1 GNHGPAYFKRYDE
14 KFAKFTPVC
23 EGNELAKC
31 EHQSLINAYDN
42 ALLATDDFIA
52 QSIQWLQ
59 THSNAYDVSMLY
71 VSDHGESLGEN
82 GVYLHGMPNAFA
94 PKEQRSVPAFF
105 WTDKQ
110 TGITPMATDTVLT
123 HDAITPTLLKLFDVT
138 ADKVKDRTAFIR

>member
-1 GNHGPAYFKRYDE
+1 MKSLPNSRQCVKVMS
-14 KFAKFTPVC
+14 FARR
-23 EGNELAKC
+23 
-31 EHQSLINAYDN
+31 EHRSLINAYDN
-42 ALLATDDFIA
+42 ACLPPMISSLKVSSGCRRTAMPD
-52 QSIQWLQ
+52 
-59 THSNAYDVSMLY
+59 DVSMLY

-123 HDAITPTLLKLFDVT
+123 P
-138 ADKVKDRTAFIR
+138 

>member
-1 GNHGPAYFKRYDE
+1 MAN
-14 KFAKFTPVC
+14 
-23 EGNELAKC
+23 
-31 EHQSLINAYDN
+31 S
-42 ALLATDDFIA
+42 
-52 QSIQWLQ
+52 
-59 THSNAYDVSMLY
+59 
-71 VSDHGESLGEN
+71 SLGEKC

-138 ADKVKDRTAFIR
+138 ADKVKDHRFLPVFFPNPPHTPFVLWAVGWGLLCRIYQINAYSLQVDPIELCSYTFWCENAVK

>member
-1 GNHGPAYFKRYDE
+1 MK

-82 GVYLHGMPNAFA
+82 THHLHGMPNALCT
-94 PKEQRSVPAFF
+94 K
-105 WTDKQ
+105 
-110 TGITPMATDTVLT
+110 
-123 HDAITPTLLKLFDVT
+123 
-138 ADKVKDRTAFIR
+138 RTAQCARIFLDG

>member
-1 GNHGPAYFKRYDE
+1 IMLHQMGNHGPAYFKRYDE

-31 EHQSLINAYDN
+31 EHQALINAYDN

-71 VSDHGESLGEN
+71 VSDH
-82 GVYLHGMPNAFA
+82 
-94 PKEQRSVPAFF
+94 
-105 WTDKQ
+105 
-110 TGITPMATDTVLT
+110 
-123 HDAITPTLLKLFDVT
+123 
-138 ADKVKDRTAFIR
+138 

>member
-1 GNHGPAYFKRYDE
+1 
-14 KFAKFTPVC
+14 
-23 EGNELAKC
+23 
-31 EHQSLINAYDN
+31 
-42 ALLATDDFIA
+42 TDDFIA

-94 PKEQRSVPAFF
+94 PKEQRRVPAFF

-123 HDAITPTLLKLFDVT
+123 HDAITPTLLKLF
-138 ADKVKDRTAFIR
+138 